1 MWLVVEAGV
10 LGSPA
15 TFPGE
20 KLRNYFDGEEKVS
33 QEELRFD
40 LKFSVWLDS

>member
-10 LGSPA
+10 LGSSA

-20 KLRNYFDGEEKVS
+20 QRNYFDGEEQVS